1 MRGSALL
8 LTYEGVK
15 GTGVLRGV
23 NRITLIQNL
32 ATILNIH
39 QSQIHKQMM
48 KKQMCRLK
56 DLAPW
61 SVASGKKTM
70 AGILI

>member
-15 GTGVLRGV
+15 GTGVLGV

-32 ATILNIH
+32 ATILNI
-39 QSQIHKQMM
+39 QSQIHKQNDE
-48 KKQMCRLK
+48 KKQ
-56 DLAPW
+56 
-61 SVASGKKTM
+61 T
-70 AGILI
+70 

>member
-15 GTGVLRGV
+15 GIGVLRGV

-39 QSQIHKQMM
+39 QSQIHKQNDE

-61 SVASGKKTM
+61 SVASGKKKQWL
-70 AGILI
+70 AY

>member
-32 ATILNIH
+32 ATILNI
-39 QSQIHKQMM
+39 QSQIHKQN
-48 KKQMCRLK
+48 
-56 DLAPW
+56 DE
-61 SVASGKKTM
+61 KTKT
-70 AGILI
+70 LYKCVD